1 MKRIERSLT
10 FLYISIVLFL
20 LPFNTGE
27 CSEDSIFYNSSLKPF
42 YHGVASGDPLTDR
55 VIIWTRV
62 TPNQNRKVNVNW
74 MISKDIFFKN
84 IIKSGKVIASKD
96 KDYTVKVD
104 VIGLLP
110 DTRYYYRFNALGTN
124 SIVGITKT
132 TPLNNIDSIK
142 FAVLTCSNYEQGYF
156 NAYARIADRNDL
168 DAVIHAGDYIYEYPP
183 GKYGSRTF
191 DPIIGRSSIP
201 ARELISVDDYRL
213 RYSQYRLDQNLQRVH
228 QNHPFVVVWDDH
240 EIAND
245 AYVEGAQ
252 NHQSEIEGDWEERK
266 IAAKKAYFEWMPTRN
281 EKVNRII
288 EYGSL
293 VKLFMLDE
301 RLAGRTKQLKMD
313 DPDLYNCNRTILGTE
328 QYNWFIDNLLKS
340 DENWKLIVSQVNF
353 SSWNVQYTHIKMP
366 KQKDK
371 WSGYPCERDKVI
383 NNIIDNKL
391 DNIVFLSGDS
401 HFSMA
406 FEITEGILD
415 GYESSNYSDYL
426 PFAVEFVTPSVTAA
440 NLDFYTTVDS
450 AKAIER
456 MYMNDP
462 KNKYLKYVD
471 LTNHGYLLI
480 TVTGSRIKADWYFVD
495 HLDQLSDEE
504 SLAKTLYV
512 EDKSNRLSV
521 DY

>member
-1 MKRIERSLT
+1 MKRVERSIK
-10 FLYISIVLFL
+10 FLYIGIFFFLFS
-20 LPFNTGE
+20 FNPCE
-27 CSEDSIFYNSSLKPF
+27 CREDSKLYNPTLKPF
-42 YHGVASGDPLTDR
+42 YHGVASGDPLMDR

-62 TPNQNRKVNVNW
+62 TPNRNSEVNVNW
-74 MISKDIFFKN
+74 MVSKDVFFTN

-132 TPLNNIDSIK
+132 IPLNNIDSIK

-156 NAYARIADRNDL
+156 NVYGRIADRKDL
-168 DAVIHAGDYIYEYPP
+168 DAVIHTGDYIYEYPP
-183 GKYGSRTF
+183 GKYGSSTF
-191 DPIIGRSSIP
+191 DPIAGRSFIP
-201 ARELISVDDYRL
+201 ARELITVDDYRL
-213 RYSQYRLDQNLQRVH
+213 RYSQYRLDENLQRAH

-245 AYVEGAQ
+245 CYVEGAQ
-252 NHQSEIEGDWEERK
+252 NHQSEKEGDWEERK
-266 IAAKKAYFEWMPTRN
+266 IAAKTAYFEWMPIRN
-281 EKVNRII
+281 EKLYRTIK
-288 EYGSL
+288 YGSL

-313 DPDLYNCNRTILGTE
+313 DPDLYNCNRTMLGAE
-328 QYNWFIDNLLKS
+328 QYNWFIDNLVQS
-340 DENWKLIVSQVNF
+340 DESWKLVVSQVNF
-353 SSWNVQYTHIKMP
+353 SHWNVQRTHIKMP

-371 WSGYPCERDKVI
+371 WSGYPCERDKI
-383 NNIIDNKL
+383 LNNIIDNNL
-391 DNIVFLSGDS
+391 DNIVFLSGDNHS
-401 HFSMA
+401 SMA
-406 FEITEGILD
+406 FEITDGILD
-415 GYESSNYSDYL
+415 GYKSTNYSDYL
-426 PFAVEFVTPSVTAA
+426 PLAVEFVTPSVTAA

-462 KNKYLKYVD
+462 KNKFFKYVD

-480 TVTGSRIKADWYFVD
+480 TVTEAKVIADWYFVD
-495 HLDQLSDEE
+495 YIDKLSDKEY
-504 SLAKTLYV
+504 LANTLYV
-512 EDKSNRLSV
+512 KDSSNRLRVS
-521 DY
+521 Y